1 MLTDVFVDLLVLLLL
16 AVANGFFAMAE
27 IALVSSRPTR
37 LQERADR
44 GDRGAAAAL
53 EATADL
59 NRYLSTIQIG
69 ITLIGIYAGVFGGTT
84 LARII
89 ATSLAQVPS
98 LGLYAQTI
106 AVIIVVIGTT
116 YLTLVVGELVPK
128 RIALGAAEDIAARVA
143 RPMRLLSRVASPMV
157 KVLSVSTEG
166 LLKILPVGPSSEP
179 PVTEEEIRLLMERGT
194 KAGVLEQAE
203 RDIVD
208 RTLRLDDFKVDAIMT
223 PGTQVKWLDLE
234 DDPQTILA
242 QAIEGGR
249 TRYPVCRGML
259 DNVVGAVRVRDLFA
273 QVMENGG
280 ESEIDLEQIMFKPIF
295 IVESMP
301 ALNVLELFREHQ
313 THLAIVLDEFGAV
326 EGMVTLQDFLEE
338 IVGDLPA
345 YMEEAEPTA
354 VERED
359 GTWLV
364 DGMMPISEFISRFDL
379 PEQPEDEIG
388 DYHTLAG
395 FVVTRIGHVPSPS
408 EKFLWGGYQFEV
420 IDMDLNRVDKVLV
433 IPPQDEPGKQQP
445 ASPPKGE

>member
-1 MLTDVFVDLLVLLLL
+1 MWTDVLVDLLVLFLL
-16 AVANGFFAMAE
+16 AVVNGFFAMAE

-37 LQERADR
+37 LQERANG
-44 GDRGAAAAL
+44 GDTGAAVAL

-89 ATSLAQVPS
+89 AASLSEVPS
-98 LGLYAQTI
+98 LTLYAQSI

-143 RPMRLLSRVASPMV
+143 RPMRLLSRIFNPMV
-157 KVLSVSTEG
+157 KLLSGSTEG
-166 LLKILPVGPSSEP
+166 LLKILSIGQSSEP

-194 KAGVLEQAE
+194 KAGVLDQAE

-223 PGTQVKWLDLE
+223 PGTQIKWLNLE
-234 DDPQTILA
+234 DDPQTILI

-249 TRYPVCRGML
+249 SRYPVCRGQL
-259 DNVVGAVRVRDLFA
+259 DNVVGAVRMRDLFA
-273 QVMENGG
+273 LVMENGR
-280 ESEIDLEQIMFKPIF
+280 ESEIDLERIMFKPVF

-301 ALNVLELFREHQ
+301 ALNVLELFREYQ

-345 YMEEAEPTA
+345 YMEEAEPAA

-364 DGMMPISEFISRFDL
+364 DGMMPINEFLSRFGL
-379 PEQPEDEIG
+379 PELPAEEIG

-395 FVVTRIGHVPSPS
+395 FVVTRIGHVPTPS
-408 EKFLWGGYQFEV
+408 EKFTWGGSAFEV
-420 IDMDLNRVDKVLV
+420 IDMDLNRVDKVLL
-433 IPPQDEPGKQQP
+433 IPPEDESEESP
-445 ASPPKGE
+445 AG